1 MDKNVKLINIKG
13 LDSLN
18 KAIKMM
24 YKKICFQIRIQ
35 NYKC

>member
-1 MDKNVKLINIKG
+1 MGKNAKLINIKG

-24 YKKICFQIRIQ
+24 YKKTYSQLRIQ
-35 NYKC
+35 NCKC